1 MTAVAAVAA
10 QFALCAAVIL
20 WSGVRLSRYGDV
32 IAEKSGLGGTWVGLI
47 MLATVTSL
55 PELVTGASAVLVFDV
70 PDIAAG
76 DAIGSCMFNL
86 VILALLDWKGSMP
99 LSARVHQGHV
109 LSAGFGMLLLSL
121 VAIAMVA
128 GARAPALG
136 WIGMHSLVF
145 LGVYLLAVRTLF
157 AFERARQAQVTT
169 ELAQESQYQ
178 HLTLRRAST
187 LYAMS
192 AMLLV
197 AAASLLP
204 GIAERLAAATGLN
217 QSFVGTLFVAISTS
231 LPEVVVSVAA
241 AGIGALDMAAANLFG
256 SNLFNVAVIALDDV
270 MFVRGPLLEHVSPA
284 HLVGVLGAIAMT
296 AVAVVGLTYRA
307 SRKRFRLSWDSIA
320 IVSLYAISVWLLHAL
335 S

>member
-1 MTAVAAVAA
+1 VTVLAAVVA
-10 QFALCAAVIL
+10 QFAMCAAVIL

-32 IAEKSGLGGTWVGLI
+32 IAEKSGLGGTWVGLV

-55 PELVTGASAVLVFDV
+55 PELVTGASAVLIFDV

-86 VILALLDWKGSMP
+86 VILALLDWKGTMP

-121 VAIAMVA
+121 VALAIVA
-128 GARAPALG
+128 GPRAPAVG
-136 WIGMHSLVF
+136 WIGVHSLVL

-157 AFERARQAQVTT
+157 AFERARQAQVAT
-169 ELAQESQYQ
+169 ELGRESPYH
-178 HLTLRRAST
+178 HLTLQRAVT
-187 LYAMS
+187 HYAI
-192 AMLLV
+192 AAVVLV

-204 GIAERLAAATGLN
+204 GIAERLAAATGLD

-270 MFVRGPLLEHVSPA
+270 MFVRGPLLQHVSPA
-284 HLVGVLGAIAMT
+284 HVAAALGAVAMT

-320 IVSLYAISVWLLHAL
+320 IIALYVISVALLHAL

>member
-187 LYAMS
+187 LYGMS